1 MSVDLKISPGDSDEQ
16 RTLQPSMLLGSPA
29 GSVLWD
35 GLCALKKNT
44 ISAPS
49 HGKHN
54 PGLPGGPLAQ
64 GHKQN
69 SDGLALVALTAL
81 MLALLLCKL
90 YPLI

>member
-1 MSVDLKISPGDSDEQ
+1 
-16 RTLQPSMLLGSPA
+16 MLLEPSR
-29 GSVLWD
+29 
-35 GLCALKKNT
+35 LCTVGWIMCFEKKAL
-44 ISAPS
+44 ISAPP

-64 GHKQN
+64 GPKRN
-69 SDGLALVALTAL
+69 SDRLALVALTAL